1 MLLCVKIRCNDIG
14 WFMNRI
20 AVYLNQ
26 HIDGVVYSAPS
37 ILSAFATDR
46 SILRFY
52 PRIVAQPINTTD
64 VRRLVKFSGQ
74 LATKNIP
81 LPITVRGGGNSKTG
95 ADLGTGLIMSM
106 TRLNRIQEIDTRQR
120 LVRVQAGL
128 TLGELQKA
136 LILQGLDFPV
146 RGNPTETIGGLI
158 SRNAIASDNTKPGTI
173 ADFVE
178 TVEVVLSDGSVA
190 EFGSISRRALHR
202 KLKEKSLEA
211 NIYRAMNDL
220 IQRNG
225 ARVEEIS
232 QTDHSGYM
240 GLRNTKQK
248 RGINLAP
255 IFCGA
260 EGTLGVITEVIL
272 RVEPVFETP
281 DYVAI
286 PVNDAKSF
294 VTVTKLLQELKF
306 TDIVFYDTELYNESD
321 AIGKTSHFFRKA
333 SNDGYLILANA
344 KDDSRG
350 VRRRKM
356 RKLTKKLPNG
366 LRMIRANEDN
376 ETDFAALRENLLAYL
391 NDSSQSYHLPLID
404 NVFIPTGRQVEFLD
418 GVTKLAK
425 DLGVKLAVFGAVEH
439 HVFTVRPSYTPST
452 VEGRKVMISFM
463 RQYLELVYECGG
475 HAFGAAPEGRF
486 LAMLTQRYHEAELS
500 HLYGQVKS
508 IFDPIDILN
517 PGLKQEVDPRLT
529 LRHFRTD
536 YNTGILPLD

>member
-1 MLLCVKIRCNDIG
+1 
-14 WFMNRI
+14 MNRI

-26 HIDGVVYSAPS
+26 HIIGVVYSAPS
-37 ILSAFATDR
+37 ILSNYATDR

-52 PRIVAQPINTTD
+52 PRIVAEPINATD
-64 VRRLVKFSGQ
+64 VRRLVKFSSQ

-95 ADLGTGLIMSM
+95 SDLGTGLIISMSRM
-106 TRLNRIQEIDTRQR
+106 NRIQEIDIRQR
-120 LVRVQAGL
+120 LIRVQAGI

-136 LILQGLDFPV
+136 LALQGLDLPV
-146 RGNPTETIGGLI
+146 RGHPSETIGGLI
-158 SRNAIASDNTKPGTI
+158 SRNAIASNNTQPGTI
-173 ADFVE
+173 ADFVQA
-178 TVEVVLSDGSVA
+178 VEVVLSDGSLA
-190 EFGSISRRALHR
+190 EFSAINGATLKR
-202 KLKEKSLEA
+202 KIKEQSFEGE
-211 NIYRAMNDL
+211 IYRSVNDI

-232 QTDHSGYM
+232 ATDHSGYM
-240 GLRNTKQK
+240 GLRNVKQK
-248 RGINLAP
+248 HGINLAP

-260 EGTLGVITEVIL
+260 EGTPGVITEVIL

-281 DYVAI
+281 DYIAI
-286 PVNDAKSF
+286 PVDNAKSF
-294 VTVTKLLQELKF
+294 VAVTQLLQELKF

-344 KDDSRG
+344 KDDSRSA
-350 VRRRKM
+350 RRRKF
-356 RKLTKKLPNG
+356 RKLAKKLPNNI
-366 LRMIRANEDN
+366 RSIRATADN
-376 ETDFAALRENLLAYL
+376 ESDFAALRENLLAYL
-391 NDSSQSYHLPLID
+391 NDSGQSYHLPLID
-404 NVFIPTGRQVEFLD
+404 NVYIPTDCQVKFLN
-418 GVTKLAK
+418 GVTELAK
-425 DLGVKLAVFGAVEH
+425 DLNVKLAVFGAVEH

-463 RQYLELVYECGG
+463 RRYLELVYQCDG

-486 LAMLTQRYHEAELS
+486 LAMLTQRYREAELTQ
-500 HLYGQVKS
+500 LYGQIKS

-517 PGLKQEVDPRLT
+517 PGIKHEIDSRLT

-536 YNTGILPLD
+536 YNTGVLPIE

>member
-1 MLLCVKIRCNDIG
+1 
-14 WFMNRI
+14 MNRI

-37 ILSAFATDR
+37 ILSDFTTDR

-52 PRIVAQPINTTD
+52 PRIVAQPINATD

-95 ADLGTGLIMSM
+95 SDLGTGLIMSM
-106 TRLNRIQEIDTRQR
+106 TRLNRILEIDTRQR

-136 LILQGLDFPV
+136 LLLQGLDFPV

-158 SRNAIASDNTKPGTI
+158 SRNAIASNNTKPGTI

-178 TVEVVLSDGSVA
+178 AIEVVLSDGNIA
-190 EFGSISRRALHR
+190 EFGAINNGAFRR
-202 KLKEKSLEA
+202 KLKEKTLEA
-211 NIYRAMNDL
+211 EIYRSVNDL
-220 IQRNG
+220 LQRNG
-225 ARVEEIS
+225 ARIEEIS

-240 GLRNTKQK
+240 GLRNVKLK
-248 RGINLAP
+248 HGINLAP

-294 VTVTKLLQELKF
+294 VAITKLLQELKF
-306 TDIVFYDTELYNESD
+306 TDIVFYDTELYNETGT
-321 AIGKTSHFFRKA
+321 IGKTSRFFRKA

-350 VRRRKM
+350 ARRRKF
-356 RKLTKKLPNG
+356 RKLAKKLPNG
-366 LRMIRANEDN
+366 IRMIRANADN
-376 ETDFAALRENLLAYL
+376 EADFAALRENLLAYL

-425 DLGVKLAVFGAVEH
+425 ELNVKLAVFGAVEH
-439 HVFTVRPSYTPST
+439 HLFTARPSYTPST
-452 VEGRKVMISFM
+452 VDGRKVMINFM
-463 RQYLELVYECGG
+463 RQYLELVYSCDG

-486 LAMLTQRYHEAELS
+486 LAMLTQRYREAELTQ
-500 HLYGQVKS
+500 LYGQIKA
-508 IFDPIDILN
+508 IFDPNDILN
-517 PGLKQEVDPRLT
+517 PGLKQEIDPRLT